1 MDDKEKE
8 GSVEMNM
15 IRFTEHC
22 SRDCSVK
29 LIAHGAVGKKSYSF
43 KAKKNRWIRLWNEF
57 EAHIIL
63 FEHIG

>member
-15 IRFTEHC
+15 IRFIQHC

-43 KAKKNRWIRLWNEF
+43 KAKGKGGLGCGMNLKRI
-57 EAHIIL
+57 
-63 FEHIG
+63 

>member
-15 IRFTEHC
+15 IRFIQHC

-43 KAKKNRWIRLWNEF
+43 LKSYSFKAKGKGGLGCGMNLKRI
-57 EAHIIL
+57 
-63 FEHIG
+63 